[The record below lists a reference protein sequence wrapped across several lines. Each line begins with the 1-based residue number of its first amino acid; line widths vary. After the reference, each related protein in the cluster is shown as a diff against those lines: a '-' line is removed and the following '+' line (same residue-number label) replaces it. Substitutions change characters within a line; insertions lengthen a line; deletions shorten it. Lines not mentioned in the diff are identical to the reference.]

1 MIEGNK
7 EEVEGTFDEG
17 DENVNGNNIENGRV
31 KEFGPSL
38 NAVFDNM
45 HILLFVSRVITKCI
59 KVIAVKTRV
68 LAVKSE
74 NVNII
79 KM

>member
-17 DENVNGNNIENGRV
+17 EENVNGNNIENGRA

-38 NAVFDNM
+38 NAVFDNYA
-45 HILLFVSRVITKCI
+45 HITICI
-59 KVIAVKTRV
+59 KCHH
-68 LAVKSE
+68 
-74 NVNII
+74 
-79 KM
+79 